1 MSSHRLWQQ
10 VKNIY
15 HVAQARWWRAWYRWP
30 DKHLT
35 VFGVTGTNGKTTTC
49 YLLAAILAQRYGA
62 ERVGMLT
69 TIAFRVGKKEV
80 TNDTKM
86 TTLPSRLVFSYL
98 RHMVDAGVSHAV
110 MEMTSHALD
119 QRRLLGVKL
128 AGAIILNVER
138 EHLDYHFTMDEYAAS
153 KELISNYLANGAPL
167 VGKRD
172 DTYVGPMLQRARK
185 RGVRVIEFTEAAAQ
199 SVQTP
204 LPGEV
209 NKQNALAASLLA
221 GAVGMADEH
230 IRGGIAALG
239 RVPGRMETF
248 LTPHGVRVVID
259 YAVTPD
265 ALERLYKDV
274 KNTTAG
280 NVYGILGAA
289 GLRDRGKRPQMAA
302 AAKRYADELILTRED
317 PWDESEEQIFSD
329 LEKGLTAGDPAWRRI
344 VDRREALKYALGQAK
359 AGDTV
364 VVTGKGA
371 EVGMGVGKD
380 VIPWHERTVIE
391 ELMNKSDSHA

>member
-1 MSSHRLWQQ
+1 MSYRRLWQQ

-15 HVAQARWWRAWYRWP
+15 HMAQARWWRAWYRWP

-49 YLLAAILAQRYGA
+49 YLLTSILAQRYGA
-62 ERVGMLT
+62 EHVGMLT
-69 TIAFRVGKKEV
+69 TIAFRVGKKEI

-98 RHMVDAGVSHAV
+98 RHMADAGVSHAV

-138 EHLDYHFTMDEYAAS
+138 EHLDYHFTMAEYAAA
-153 KELISNYLANGAPL
+153 KELIVDSLNPSAPL
-167 VGKRD
+167 VGKSD
-172 DTYVGPMLQRARK
+172 DTYVGPMLRRARQA
-185 RGVRVIEFTEAAAQ
+185 GVKVVEFTEKTAQ
-199 SVQTP
+199 GALTV

-230 IRGGIAALG
+230 IRSGVAKVTS
-239 RVPGRMETF
+239 VPGRMETI
-248 LTPHGVRVVID
+248 TTSDGVRVVID

-265 ALERLYKDV
+265 ALERLYKDITQ
-274 KNTTAG
+274 TTSG
-280 NVYGILGAA
+280 RVYGILGAA

-317 PWDESEEQIFSD
+317 PWTEPEEQIFSD
-329 LEKGLTAGDPAWRRI
+329 LEKGLSKDDRSWQRI
-344 VDRREALKYALGQAK
+344 LDRREALKYALQTAK

-371 EVGMGVGKD
+371 EVGMGVGKE

-391 ELMNKSDSHA
+391 ELLHDRDA